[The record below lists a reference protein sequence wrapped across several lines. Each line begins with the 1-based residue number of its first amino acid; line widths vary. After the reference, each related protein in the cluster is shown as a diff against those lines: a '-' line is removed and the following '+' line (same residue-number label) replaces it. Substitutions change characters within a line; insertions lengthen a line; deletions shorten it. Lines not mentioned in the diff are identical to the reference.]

1 VTQALILLAALGL
14 VLGTWFWSVAGRER
28 VLAISREICGDLK
41 LQRLDDSVALRGL
54 RIVRDNPLAVERR
67 YEFEFSTDG
76 ADRRLGV
83 VALRGSALTWVKVD
97 LPSGPLYV
105 DVAGQSKGQSAGDSS

>member
-1 VTQALILLAALGL
+1 VTQAVALLIALG
-14 VLGTWFWSVAGRER
+14 VALGTWYWSVAGREL
-28 VLAISREICGDLK
+28 VLAISREVCRDLK

-54 RIVRDNPLAVERR
+54 RIVRDSRLTVERR

-76 ADRRLGV
+76 ADRRCGV
-83 VALRGSALTWVKVD
+83 VALRGSRLTWVKLD

-105 DVAGQSKGQSAGDSS
+105 DISGQNTPT